1 MSLNALKFGLNL
13 TDNKKKH
20 IKHLEE
26 KLNNIQK
33 EEVLKSELFPDCS
46 IDKKNIINL
55 ENNLISIKES
65 KSEENSKL
73 KEEKIKQITEKLD
86 DLRKNLFNKL
96 SIGTKNYEE
105 INPLCSFD
113 EIKK

>member
-20 IKHLEE
+20 LKQLEE
-26 KLNNIQK
+26 KLNDIQK

-46 IDKKNIINL
+46 VDKKYIINL
-55 ENNLISIKES
+55 ENNLILLKES
-65 KSEENSKL
+65 YKKESTKL
-73 KEEKIKQITEKLD
+73 LEEKIRLITEKSD

-96 SIGTKNYEE
+96 SISTKNYEE
-105 INPLCSFD
+105 INPLCTFE

>member
-20 IKHLEE
+20 VKQLEE
-26 KLNNIQK
+26 KLNEIQK

-46 IDKKNIINL
+46 IEKKNIISL
-55 ENNLISIKES
+55 ENNLISLKES
-65 KSEENSKL
+65 NKQESSKL
-73 KEEKIKQITEKLD
+73 KEEKIRLTIEKLD

-96 SIGTKNYEE
+96 SISTKNYED
-105 INPLCSFD
+105 INPLCTFD